1 MAKDVS
7 FVNQGKFK
15 GAQAIGGAI
24 FNAKIDRSHPI
35 NFGLEDTNLALF
47 RNSRIFMDPEENS
60 YDNPIQ
66 YTNNPLLSGY
76 ISEEQL
82 ALLKESV
89 PFKVKSMGRGS
100 ILLMTDNTNFR
111 AFWLGTQQL
120 YANMLFYA
128 DFM

>member
-1 MAKDVS
+1 M
-7 FVNQGKFK
+7 N
-15 GAQAIGGAI
+15 
-24 FNAKIDRSHPI
+24 
-35 NFGLEDTNLALF
+35 
-47 RNSRIFMDPEENS
+47 PEENS

-66 YTNNPLLSGY
+66 YTKNPLLSGY

-82 ALLKESV
+82 ELLKGSV

-128 DFM
+128 EFM

>member
-1 MAKDVS
+1 M
-7 FVNQGKFK
+7 
-15 GAQAIGGAI
+15 
-24 FNAKIDRSHPI
+24 
-35 NFGLEDTNLALF
+35 E
-47 RNSRIFMDPEENS
+47 PEENS

-66 YTNNPLLSGY
+66 YTQDPILSGY

-82 ALLKESV
+82 ELLKGSV
-89 PFKVKSMGRGS
+89 PFKVKSKGRGS